1 MTPGMH
7 ATLAAAQTTMAGHG
21 IGMDIH
27 HDGYEDGCAQYFG
40 GLVNKRHFV
49 QAYHQDIVTYVVAY
63 EDKFSPPLTR
73 FSCIVRYVEEGNR
86 LKRQALRKGRQ

>member
-1 MTPGMH
+1 MQRALDGMTERLLS
-7 ATLAAAQTTMAGHG
+7 A
-21 IGMDIH
+21 
-27 HDGYEDGCAQYFG
+27 YEDGCAQYFG

-73 FSCIVRYVEEGNR
+73 FSYIIRYVEEGKR
-86 LKRQALRKGRQ
+86 LKR